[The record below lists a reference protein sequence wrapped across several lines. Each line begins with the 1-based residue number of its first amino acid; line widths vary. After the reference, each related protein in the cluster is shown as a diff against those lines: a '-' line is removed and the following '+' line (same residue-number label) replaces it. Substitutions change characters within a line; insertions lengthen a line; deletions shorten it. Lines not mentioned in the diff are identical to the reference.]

1 MDPAAPTGGTRR
13 GRRRL
18 LKWLAALAALPLAA
32 FGLSNLWLASP
43 WGRALITSKIQH
55 RTGLESTLSAASW
68 SPWNGVT
75 LRGLTCR
82 QPAELRAHFTDPLL
96 AVDRIRVAPVWNAW
110 LRGRISIHHVEIDT
124 PQLALPIELL
134 AHLAASQA
142 PPKPA
147 APPPAPPPP
156 TQPPDPPATTT
167 PEPPAAPPPSPAPP
181 PPASPAPP
189 TPPSR
194 PTTWV
199 HLTRA
204 SLKIVSVGRTD
215 PLLATTLTA
224 AIPIAGDPAQGH
236 LLLDR
241 ISALGTEILPQ
252 TTAPL
257 TWKSPLLS
265 AGPVETKILGTQLQF
280 ALHLARTSGFPIQ
293 IDASIPPQKSPEITL
308 PQGYFAVAESLAAQA
323 RFRGLLLAP
332 SSWQGDLIAES
343 STVQL
348 ATADATT
355 TFDRGRI
362 LTVLRGNVLQCVDA
376 RLIGDDLSILAN
388 AAVISDGRAAAAIR
402 FVAEPA
408 TLVHLAQRLQSDL
421 NPPLT
426 PLSTP
431 QRAALDLRA
440 FGSLDNLTLEI
451 GPNGPRIGLPNLFTP
466 PTP

>member
-13 GRRRL
+13 GRRRRAR
-18 LKWLAALAALPLAA
+18 WLAAIAAIPLAA

-43 WGRALITSKIQH
+43 WGRGLTASIIKR
-55 RTGLESTLSAASW
+55 RTGLESTLLSASW

-75 LRGLTCR
+75 LRGLACQ

-110 LRGRISIHHVEIDT
+110 LRGRISIHHVEIDA
-124 PQLALPIELL
+124 PQLTLPVELL
-134 AHLAASQA
+134 AHLATSQS

-147 APPPAPPPP
+147 APPPTPPPP
-156 TQPPDPPATTT
+156 TQPPDPPATT
-167 PEPPAAPPPSPAPP
+167 PAEPPAAPPPPP
-181 PPASPAPP
+181 PPPVVSPA
-189 TPPSR
+189 PPSR

-204 SLKIVSVGRTD
+204 ALKIVAVGRTD

-236 LLLDR
+236 LLIHR

-265 AGPVETKILGTQLQF
+265 AGPIETEILGTQLQF

-293 IDASIPPQKSPEITL
+293 IDAAIPPQKSPEITL

-343 STVQL
+343 SAVEI

-362 LTVLRGNVLQCVDA
+362 LTVLRGNVLQCLDA

-402 FVAEPA
+402 FVAQPA

-440 FGSLDNLTLEI
+440 FGTLDNLTLEI
-451 GPNGPRIGLPNLFTP
+451 GPNGPRIGLPNLFIP